1 MNNLFSIDRF
11 GLLLRR
17 QWSGFGKIYLLSL
30 AIVMGIFVAFYAFNL
45 NDFAK
50 TYESVHINS
59 AFNFRTFL
67 FVFLGLIYIVVIA
80 STYFVSLANKS
91 KAPFELLI
99 PASSLEK
106 FLGGIFYTAICSTFA
121 YFFIFCLVDYIFVAY
136 TKFTYASIYNYLD
149 RRQGLTI
156 TVDDL
161 TYYWNKGFPS
171 QLYYMLFVPFLLH
184 AVFFLGSL
192 SFKNNHFIKT
202 AVTLILYITLWVLA
216 VVGVSK
222 YFDGNRIMVGQTHY
236 DELDILRMC
245 LAVGIIMTLAIWSI
259 AYLRLKEKEV

>member
-17 QWSGFGKIYLLSL
+17 QWIGFGPIYLMSL
-30 AIVMGIFVAFYAFNL
+30 AIVAGIFVAFYGFNL

-50 TYESVHINS
+50 TYDRVHIKA
-59 AFNFRTFL
+59 AFDFRTLL
-67 FVFLGLIYIVVIA
+67 FILLGLIYIVVIA
-80 STYFVSLANKS
+80 STYFVSLSNKS

-106 FLGGIFYTAICSTFA
+106 FLGGIFYTVICSTLA
-121 YFFIFCLVDYIFVAY
+121 YFFIFSLTDYIFVVY

-149 RRQGLTI
+149 QRQGLTL

-161 TYYWNKGFPS
+161 TFYWNKGFPT
-171 QLYYMLFVPFLLH
+171 QLYYLLFVPFLLH

-202 AVTLILYITLWVLA
+202 AVTLILYITLWVLT

-222 YFDGNRIMVGQTHY
+222 YFDGNRIMFGQTHY
-236 DELDILRMC
+236 EELDLLRIF
-245 LAVGIIMTLAIWSI
+245 LAIGIVMTLAIWSI
-259 AYLRLKEKEV
+259 VYLRLKEKEV